1 VIHLTPIDI
10 LLAGLQALQEY
21 LSAHVLT
28 CLIPAFFIA
37 GAIAVFVSKKS
48 VLKYFGA
55 DTKKYISY
63 PVAALSGTILA
74 VCSCTILPL
83 FTSIH
88 KRGAGIG
95 PATAFLFSGPAIN
108 ILAIVLTAQVLGYNI
123 GLARAVAAVLM
134 AVVIGLLM
142 AFIFRKEESG
152 KKNDDKNM
160 FTVQT
165 GEEKSSRPVW
175 ISLLFLVLLVLIL
188 LIGAASSSYIPWI
201 PKLAIVYFLTL
212 VVSGILIFYYTRDEV
227 KNWGKETWGLT
238 KKIFPIL
245 LVGVFIVGIIG
256 GIAAYFMPGTDPANA
271 LGVAVAPYIGGNDI
285 VSCFLASV
293 IGAILYMPTL
303 LEVAIVGNLFGYSS
317 GIMGGGPALALL
329 LAGPSLS
336 LPSMVVITKVM
347 GAKKA
352 LVYFILVIVIAA
364 LVGFVYG
371 MIAG

>member
-1 VIHLTPIDI
+1 MEIIDI
-10 LLAGLQALQEY
+10 LIAGLEALGEY

-37 GAIAVFVSKKS
+37 GAIAVFVSKQS

-55 DTKKYISY
+55 HTKKYISY

-83 FTSIH
+83 FASIQ

-108 ILAIVLTAQVLGYNI
+108 VLAIVLTAQVLGYDI

-134 AVVIGLLM
+134 SIVIGLLM
-142 AFIFRKEESG
+142 AFIFRKEESEV
-152 KKNDDKNM
+152 KNNNTDM
-160 FTVQT
+160 FTSKT
-165 GEEKSSRPVW
+165 GEEKSSRPIW

-188 LIGAASSSYIPWI
+188 LIGATSNSYIPWV

-212 VVSGILIFYYTRDEV
+212 IVSGILIFYYTRDEV
-227 KNWGKETWGLT
+227 KNWGMETWGLT

-245 LVGVFIVGIIG
+245 LIGVFIVGIIG
-256 GIAAYFMPGTDPANA
+256 GVAAYFMPGTDPTNA

-303 LEVAIVGNLFGYSS
+303 LEVAIVGNLFGYSA

-347 GAKKA
+347 GVKKA
-352 LVYFILVIVIAA
+352 LVYFVLVIVIAA
-364 LVGFVYG
+364 LCGFVYG
-371 MIAG
+371 MIVG

>member
-1 VIHLTPIDI
+1 MSNMEIIDI
-10 LLAGLQALQEY
+10 FIAGINALMEY

-37 GAIAVFVSKKS
+37 GAIAVFVSKQS

-55 DTKKYISY
+55 KTKKYISY

-74 VCSCTILPL
+74 VCSCTVLPL

-95 PATAFLFSGPAIN
+95 PASAFLFSGPAIN
-108 ILAIVLTAQVLGYNI
+108 VLAIVLTAQVLGYDI
-123 GLARAVAAVLM
+123 GLARAVAAILM
-134 AVVIGLLM
+134 SVVIGLLM
-142 AFIFRKEESG
+142 AFIFRKEESE
-152 KKNDDKNM
+152 KKKDDKDI
-160 FTVQT
+160 FAVQT
-165 GEEKSSRPVW
+165 GEEKNVRPVW
-175 ISLLFLVLLVLIL
+175 ISVLFLVLLVLIL
-188 LIGAASSSYIPWI
+188 IIGAASSSYIPWI

-212 VVSGILIFYYTRDEV
+212 LVSGILIFYYTRNEV
-227 KNWGKETWGLT
+227 KNWGMETWGLT
-238 KKIFPIL
+238 KKIVPIL
-245 LVGVFIVGIIG
+245 LIGVFIVGIIG
-256 GIAAYFMPGTDPANA
+256 GIAAYFMPGTDSANA

-285 VSCFLASV
+285 FSCFLASV
-293 IGAILYMPTL
+293 IGAILYMPTI
-303 LEVAIVGNLFGYSS
+303 LEVAIVGNLFGYSA

-336 LPSMVVITKVM
+336 LPSMIVITKVM
-347 GAKKA
+347 GLKKA
-352 LVYFILVIVIAA
+352 FVYFVLVIIIAA

>member
-1 VIHLTPIDI
+1 MEIIDI
-10 LLAGLQALQEY
+10 FIAGLKALQEY

-37 GAIAVFVSKKS
+37 GAIAIFVSKQS

-55 DTKKYISY
+55 HTKKYISY
-63 PVAALSGTILA
+63 PVASLSGTILA

-95 PATAFLFSGPAIN
+95 PASAFLFSGPAIN
-108 ILAIVLTAQVLGYNI
+108 VLAIVLTAQVLGYDI
-123 GLARAVAAVLM
+123 GLARAVASVLM

-142 AFIFRKEESG
+142 AFIFRKEESE
-152 KKNDDKNM
+152 KKNDNDSM
-160 FTVQT
+160 FTGQI

-175 ISLLFLVLLVLIL
+175 ISLLFFISLVLIL
-188 LIGAASSSYIPWI
+188 VIGATSSEYIPWL
-201 PKLAIVYFLTL
+201 PKLAIVYILTL
-212 VVSGILIFYYTRDEV
+212 VVSGVLIFYYTRDEV
-227 KNWGKETWGLT
+227 KNWGKETWCLT

-245 LVGVFIVGIIG
+245 LIGVFIVGIIG
-256 GIAAYFMPGTDPANA
+256 GVAAYFIPDVDPSNA
-271 LGVAVAPYIGGNDI
+271 VGVAVAPYIGGNDI
-285 VSCFLASV
+285 VSCFFASV

-303 LEVAIVGNLFGYSS
+303 LEVAIVGNLFGYST
-317 GIMGGGPALALL
+317 GLMGGGPALALL
-329 LAGPSLS
+329 ISGPSLS
-336 LPSMVVITKVM
+336 LPSMIVITKIM
-347 GAKKA
+347 GMKKA
-352 LVYFILVIVIAA
+352 LVYFALVIVIAA

>member
-1 VIHLTPIDI
+1 MEIIDI
-10 LLAGLQALQEY
+10 FIAGLKALQEY

-55 DTKKYISY
+55 KTKKYISY

-108 ILAIVLTAQVLGYNI
+108 ILAIVLTAQVLGYDI
-123 GLARAVAAVLM
+123 GLARAVAAILM
-134 AVVIGLLM
+134 SIVIGLLM
-142 AFIFRKEESG
+142 AFIFRKEESE
-152 KKNDDKNM
+152 KNNNNTDM
-160 FTVQT
+160 FTSQT
-165 GEEKSSRPVW
+165 GEEKSNRPVW

-188 LIGAASSSYIPWI
+188 LIGAASSSYIPWV

-227 KNWGKETWGLT
+227 KNWGNETWCLA

-245 LVGVFIVGIIG
+245 LIGVFIIGIIG

-271 LGVAVAPYIGGNDI
+271 LGVAVAPYIGGNNI
-285 VSCFLASV
+285 FSCLLASV

-303 LEVAIVGNLFGYSS
+303 LEVAIVGNLFGYST

-329 LAGPSLS
+329 LSGPSLS
-336 LPSMVVITKVM
+336 LPSMIVITKVM
-347 GAKKA
+347 GVKKA
-352 LVYFILVIVIAA
+352 FAYFALVIVIAA
-364 LVGFVYG
+364 LCGFVYG

>member
-1 VIHLTPIDI
+1 MEIIDI
-10 LLAGLQALQEY
+10 LLAGITTLEEY

-37 GAIAVFVSKKS
+37 GAIAVFVSQKS

-55 DTKKYISY
+55 NTKKYISY

-108 ILAIVLTAQVLGYNI
+108 ILAIVLTAQVLGYDI
-123 GLARAVAAVLM
+123 GLARAVAAILM
-134 AVVIGLLM
+134 SVVIGLLM
-142 AFIFRKEESG
+142 ALIFRKEESE
-152 KKNDDKNM
+152 KKKENNDM
-160 FTVQT
+160 FAAQS

-188 LIGAASSSYIPWI
+188 LIGAASSSYIPWV
-201 PKLAIVYFLTL
+201 PKLAIVYVLTL
-212 VVSGILIFYYTRDEV
+212 AVSVILIFYYTRDEV
-227 KNWGKETWGLT
+227 KNWGMETWSLT

-245 LVGVFIVGIIG
+245 LVGVFIVGLIG
-256 GIAAYFMPGTDPANA
+256 GVAAYFIPGADPANA

-285 VSCFLASV
+285 FSCLLASV

-303 LEVAIVGNLFGYSS
+303 LEVAIVGNLFGYSA

-329 LAGPSLS
+329 LSGPSLS
-336 LPSMVVITKVM
+336 LPSMIVITKVM
-347 GAKKA
+347 GVKKSF
-352 LVYFILVIVIAA
+352 VYFVLVIVIAA

>member
-1 VIHLTPIDI
+1 MNPIDI
-10 LLAGLQALQEY
+10 IIAGLEALQDY

-37 GAIAVFVSKKS
+37 GAIAVFVSKTS

-55 DTKKYISY
+55 HTKKYISY
-63 PVAALSGTILA
+63 SVASVSGAILA
-74 VCSCTILPL
+74 VCSCTVLPL
-83 FTSIH
+83 FTGIY

-95 PATAFLFSGPAIN
+95 PASAFLFSGPAIN
-108 ILAIVLTAQVLGYNI
+108 VLAIVLTAQVLGYGI

-142 AFIFRKEESG
+142 AFIFRKEESE
-152 KKNDDKNM
+152 KKNDNSM
-160 FTVQT
+160 FAGQT

-175 ISLLFLVLLVLIL
+175 ISLLFFVSLVLIL
-188 LIGAASSSYIPWI
+188 VIGAASSSYIPWV
-201 PKLAIVYFLTL
+201 PKLAIVYVITL

-227 KNWGKETWGLT
+227 KDWGRETWGLT

-256 GIAAYFMPGTDPANA
+256 GVAAYFIPGADPTNA
-271 LGVAVAPYIGGNDI
+271 VGVAVAPYIGGNGI
-285 VSCFLASV
+285 FSCFFASV

-303 LEVAIVGNLFGYSS
+303 LEVAIVGNLFGYST
-317 GIMGGGPALALL
+317 GLMGGGPALALL

-336 LPSMVVITKVM
+336 LPNMVVITKVM
-347 GAKKA
+347 GMKKA
-352 LVYFILVIVIAA
+352 FVYFALVIVGAT
-364 LVGFVYG
+364 LVGFIYG